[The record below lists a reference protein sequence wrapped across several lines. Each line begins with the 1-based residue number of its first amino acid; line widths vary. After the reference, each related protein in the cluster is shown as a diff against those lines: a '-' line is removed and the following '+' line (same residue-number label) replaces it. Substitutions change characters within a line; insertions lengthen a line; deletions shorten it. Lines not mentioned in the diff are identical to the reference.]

1 MYVNLHCRQFPIL
14 IFHDYILLQTGT
26 NIGNDKASSGVS
38 LLELSDSDSA
48 DESFEQLLKEG
59 LKNRKAPVES
69 PGRYCNQVFTAKG
82 PSYISENFFPV
93 G

>member
-1 MYVNLHCRQFPIL
+1 MVANFQFS
-14 IFHDYILLQTGT
+14 FFTMILLLLTVGAS
-26 NIGNDKASSGVS
+26 IRNDRESSGVS

-69 PGRYCNQVFTAKG
+69 PGGYCNQVFTAKS
-82 PSYISENFFPV
+82 PSYPCENVFPV